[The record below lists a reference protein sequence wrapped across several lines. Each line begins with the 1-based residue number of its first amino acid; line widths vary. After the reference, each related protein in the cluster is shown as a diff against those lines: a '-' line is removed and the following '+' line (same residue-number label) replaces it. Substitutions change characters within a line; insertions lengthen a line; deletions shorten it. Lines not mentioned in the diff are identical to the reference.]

1 MDKKIFFQ
9 GLSKKTFALLLAL
22 IFWAVTNLEFDVER
36 EISVPLNVSGLSDNL
51 AVISK
56 IPENIFLTLR
66 GPRSLLSSFVYSNNP
81 VTIDLQ
87 RKKQGILKIDITHA
101 ATAIIPRGID
111 LISTNPSK
119 LSFII
124 DKVITKQLE
133 VKPLLGEPDSGYE
146 VSKRIKVEPESITA
160 RGPTSQINKLEAIE
174 TAKINLEGE
183 KGEFTVPVQLQF
195 PSLYI
200 ESLQGDRVNVTV
212 YIEEIIVTKE
222 FRDVEIV
229 PKNFENLEYAAASL
243 PKVNLVFEG
252 NYKAIN
258 KLTSKDITVSV
269 DGKNMGEKSRGN
281 LEVIINYPTPD
292 LLRLVSVDPSTVE
305 VKVKMKEGESSGT

>member
-9 GLSKKTFALLLAL
+9 GLSKKTFALILAL

-36 EISVPLNVSGLSDNL
+36 EISVPLKVSGLSDNL
-51 AVISK
+51 VVISK
-56 IPENIFLTLR
+56 IPENVFLTLR

-81 VTIDLQ
+81 VTVDLQ
-87 RKKQGILKIDITHA
+87 RKKQGLLRIDLTHV

-111 LISTNPSK
+111 LVSTNPSK
-119 LSFII
+119 LSFNI
-124 DKVITKQLE
+124 DSLITKKLE

-146 VSKRIKVEPESITA
+146 ISKKVKVNPESVTV

-174 TAKINLEGE
+174 TTKINLEGE
-183 KGEFTVPVQLQF
+183 KAEFTVPVQLQF

-200 ESLQGDRVNVTV
+200 ESIEGDRVNVTV

-229 PKNFENLEYAAASL
+229 PKNFEHLEYSKGSL
-243 PKVNLVFEG
+243 PKVNLVFQG

-258 KLTSKDITVSV
+258 NLTSKDIKVFI
-269 DGKNMGEKSRGN
+269 DGKNIGEKSKGS
-281 LEVIINYPTPD
+281 LDITIDYPTPD
-292 LLRLVSVDPSTVE
+292 LLKLISVDPDTVE
-305 VKVKMKEGESSGT
+305 VRVKKQKGESSGT